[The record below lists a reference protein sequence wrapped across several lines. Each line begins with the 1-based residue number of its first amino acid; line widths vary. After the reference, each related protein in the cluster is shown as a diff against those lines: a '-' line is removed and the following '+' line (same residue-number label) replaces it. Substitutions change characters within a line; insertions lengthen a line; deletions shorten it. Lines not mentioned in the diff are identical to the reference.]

1 MVRSGGAH
9 VDERVPVQQ
18 RASNS
23 LRCRRRPPIIQ
34 AQRGQH
40 PIWVFPYRDKYIA
53 TMNNTAWL
61 RARREVG
68 LLRVRIHDLRNT
80 FACRLRTVGVS
91 MEDREALLG
100 YANHSMAGHYASA
113 DVGRLLGQANLVLR
127 RKETRTVLR
136 VANAESLWIKGP
148 AEVRQNEKRAHLTLV
163 RSRRREVRVVGPSRS
178 RRSRVAPSPRVLLS
192 RRMSSPTAQD
202 WWPQEFTTSEF
213 GQVRR
218 SATGF

>member
-113 DVGRLLGQANLVLR
+113 DVGRLLGQANL
-127 RKETRTVLR
+127 
-136 VANAESLWIKGP
+136 S
-148 AEVRQNEKRAHLTLV
+148 
-163 RSRRREVRVVGPSRS
+163 
-178 RRSRVAPSPRVLLS
+178 
-192 RRMSSPTAQD
+192 
-202 WWPQEFTTSEF
+202 
-213 GQVRR
+213 
-218 SATGF
+218 